1 MTLTRTLRLLFACG
15 ASLLA
20 AMPVCANVVQ
30 TERTE
35 AELVAEMQHAQ
46 PGAVAWAALRL
57 RPDPGWH
64 IYWRNPG
71 DSGLPTRLQWTL
83 PPGVSAGE
91 IHWPYP
97 AVERIGEIVNYGYAQ
112 ETLHLVPLQ
121 LPADWPAGRPLPLKA
136 QAKWLVCADIC
147 IPGEAELTLALPV
160 SAEAP
165 RPDRRWA
172 RAFADTRARLPQAVD
187 WPARYAVDADTVS
200 LQVETPAL
208 AGAQRIEYF
217 AYPNDLVAH
226 SAPQRIALDDR
237 GLRLSQTRSDYYT
250 QAPPVLEGVL
260 VVTRAGET
268 QAYALRALPGMVAA
282 VSDAQHAL
290 AVPAAPASAGSGTAG
305 LWTALLFALLGGLI
319 LNLMPCV
326 FPVLSIKAVSLLE
339 ARGESA
345 ARKRVHALAYT
356 AGVLLSLIALAAGL
370 LVLRAGGH
378 AAGWGFQLQ
387 QPLFVAALAY
397 LLFAMGLSLSGLVQ
411 FGTRLMGLGDRLAH
425 GHSLRGSFVT
435 GVLAVIVASPCT
447 APFMGVA
454 MGYAVAQ
461 PAPVALAVF
470 AALGLG
476 LALPFLLLGFVPA
489 FARLL
494 PRPGRWME
502 TFKQVMAFP
511 LYLTV
516 VWLLWVLGGLTD
528 RHGMALALAGLTL
541 VAFALW
547 LWNRPG
553 RWPLVLR
560 TGALAA
566 AVLLLGHPALQG
578 RVPAATPAGDSVWE
592 PWSESRVTALRAQ
605 GRTILVNFT
614 ADWCVTCLVNERG
627 ALQAKA
633 VRQALKEN
641 DVALLKGDWTRADP
655 AITAA
660 LAQFGRSGVP
670 LYLVYRAGG
679 EAQVLPQLLTPDIVI
694 GALGP

>member
-1 MTLTRTLRLLFACG
+1 MTLARTIRLLLACG

-20 AMPVCANVVQ
+20 TPAFANVVQ

-35 AELVAEMQHAQ
+35 AELVAEQQHAQ
-46 PGAVAWAALRL
+46 PGTVAWVALRL

-64 IYWRNPG
+64 TYWRNPG
-71 DSGLPTRLQWTL
+71 DSGLPTRLQWVL
-83 PPGVSAGE
+83 PEGVTAGE

-97 AVERIGEIVNYGYAQ
+97 EVERIGEIANYGYSQ

-121 LPADWPAGRPLPLKA
+121 VPSDWPAGRPLALKA

-147 IPGEAELTLALPV
+147 IPGEAELVLTLPV

-165 RPDRRWA
+165 RPHRRWA

-187 WPARYAVDADTVS
+187 WPARFAVDGDTVS
-200 LQVETPAL
+200 LRVESPAL

-226 SAPQRIALDDR
+226 SAPQRIALDGQ
-237 GLRLSQTRSDYYT
+237 GLRLSQARSDYFT
-250 QAPPVLEGVL
+250 QAPEALDGVL
-260 VVTRAGET
+260 VLTRAGET
-268 QAYALRALPGMVAA
+268 RAYALRAQPGTVMS
-282 VSDAQHAL
+282 VSDAQHSL
-290 AVPAAPASAGSGTAG
+290 ATLAAPAFAEIGTAG

-339 ARGESA
+339 ARDESH

-356 AGVLLSLIALAAGL
+356 AGVLLSFIALATGL
-370 LVLRAGGH
+370 LALRAGGH

-425 GHSLRGSFVT
+425 RHSLRGSFVT
-435 GVLAVIVASPCT
+435 GVLAVVVASPCT

-454 MGYAVAQ
+454 MGYAVVQ
-461 PAPVALAVF
+461 PAAIALAVF

-502 TFKQVMAFP
+502 TFKQAMAFP

-547 LWNRPG
+547 LWNRAG
-553 RWPLVLR
+553 RGPRVLR
-560 TGALAA
+560 VAALAA
-566 AVLLLGHPALQG
+566 AALLLGHPALQS
-578 RVPAATPAGDSVWE
+578 RAPAVTAAADSAWE

-627 ALQAKA
+627 ALQAQA
-633 VRQALKEN
+633 VRRALKEN
-641 DVALLKGDWTRADP
+641 NVALLKGDWTRADP

-679 EAQVLPQLLTPDIVI
+679 EVQVLPQLLTPDIVI
-694 GALGP
+694 GALGS